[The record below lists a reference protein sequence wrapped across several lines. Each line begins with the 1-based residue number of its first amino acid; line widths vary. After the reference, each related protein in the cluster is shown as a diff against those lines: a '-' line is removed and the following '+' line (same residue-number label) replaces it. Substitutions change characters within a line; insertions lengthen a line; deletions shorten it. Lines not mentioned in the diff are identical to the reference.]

1 MNFERINKNYKTGL
15 WTKEMVELAVEK
27 GIITEGQYLDI
38 TGEFYKLE
46 GEE

>member
-27 GIITEGQYLDI
+27 GIISEIEYFDI
-38 TGEFYKLE
+38 TGEEYK

>member
-15 WTKEMVELAVEK
+15 WTKDMVKFSVVK
-27 GIITEGQYLDI
+27 GIITELQYAEI
-38 TGEFYKLE
+38 TGEEYK